1 MHDGDTEATDIA
13 KTAEDERDGGMAIL
27 KCGI

>member
-1 MHDGDTEATDIA
+1 MHDGDTEATVIA